1 MFEPISF
8 QNLNEADV
16 REEILAPLIR
26 RLGYRSGTEHN
37 VIREQSLRY
46 PRAFIGRKDSKK
58 DPILR
63 GVADY
68 ILEAGS
74 AVRWV
79 IEAKAPDVEIDID
92 TIEQAFTY
100 ANHPEVRA
108 VYFALSNGKKLIVFQ
123 TNRGPESDPILSI
136 TYDQLYSQYQSISS
150 LLSPISILRDHQEI
164 EADLGNPIGDGL
176 RSVVRITNGII
187 SYHGSS
193 VNIPALREMQI
204 GISSGAVERDENNHL
219 VAYLTTVAPTRSM
232 QNLNQRLGL
241 TSFEMY
247 SQDSYI
253 SSAPFVP
260 TVFRGDQTITLPAG
274 ESLLDINSWQEV
286 QLPINITCRVLT
298 EASGHLENNRFFGSF
313 SPSMHY
319 QNVNQRVGLHGQFEI
334 FVA

>member
-1 MFEPISF
+1 LFEPISF

-68 ILEAGS
+68 ILEAGILEAGS

-176 RSVVRITNGII
+176 RSVRK
-187 SYHGSS
+187 
-193 VNIPALREMQI
+193 E
-204 GISSGAVERDENNHL
+204 
-219 VAYLTTVAPTRSM
+219 VA
-232 QNLNQRLGL
+232 
-241 TSFEMY
+241 
-247 SQDSYI
+247 
-253 SSAPFVP
+253 
-260 TVFRGDQTITLPAG
+260 
-274 ESLLDINSWQEV
+274 
-286 QLPINITCRVLT
+286 
-298 EASGHLENNRFFGSF
+298 
-313 SPSMHY
+313 
-319 QNVNQRVGLHGQFEI
+319 
-334 FVA
+334 